1 MCEISMNN
9 QIEFYM
15 TMQKIIERVSPNS
28 ANELAKFCEN
38 YISIVDRVCAEYIVK
53 NNKDFTVTDYE
64 NAFFDNVT

>member
-28 ANELAKFCEN
+28 ANELAKFCGDCMN
-38 YISIVDRVCAEYIVK
+38 TIDNVCAEYIVK
-53 NNKDFTVTDYE
+53 NNKDFTVADYE
-64 NAFFDNVT
+64 DAFFYNFT